1 MINHNNFIVV
11 EGITKTFGSVV
22 AVDNIDLTIN
32 KGEFFSLLGASGCGK
47 TTLLRLI
54 AGFEKPDQGKIFIDG
69 DEITYLPSNKRPTNM
84 VFQSYAI
91 FPHMDVA
98 SNIAYGLRKEKLTKK
113 ELNHKVDRYLEL
125 IKLSGYGNRKAD
137 QLSGGQRQRVALA
150 RALIMQPKV
159 LLLDEPL
166 GALDKQLRANM
177 QIELRSLQ
185 KNVGITFVF
194 VTHDQEESLSMSD
207 RVAVMSRGK
216 ILQVSSPDE
225 LYEKPTNEEVANFI
239 GTINFFEAS
248 IFSINNE
255 IYTLKSKSLG
265 VIKTKCK
272 NNIYSIG
279 EEVLVGIR
287 PEKLKLHINKP
298 EQDSR
303 LIEGIVVNISYL
315 GERSHYYIKTAGF
328 SKSISVSSQN
338 VNRAQINQLID
349 DKKKV
354 WISFDCDSLIIT
366 KKRSR

>member
-1 MINHNNFIVV
+1 
-11 EGITKTFGSVV
+11 
-22 AVDNIDLTIN
+22 
-32 KGEFFSLLGASGCGK
+32 
-47 TTLLRLI
+47 LRLL
-54 AGFEKPDQGKIFIDG
+54 AGFEKPDKGQIFIEGED
-69 DEITYLPSNKRPTNM
+69 ITYLIPNKRPTNM
-84 VFQSYAI
+84 VFQNYAI

-98 SNIAYGLRKEKLTKK
+98 SNIGYGLRKEKLTNK
-113 ELNHKVDRYLEL
+113 ELHQRIDRYLEL

-185 KNVGITFVF
+185 KDVGITFVF

-207 RVAVMSRGK
+207 RVAVMSNGK

-225 LYEKPTNEEVANFI
+225 LYEKPMNEEVANFI
-239 GTINFFEAS
+239 GTINFFEATIS
-248 IFSINNE
+248 IINNDVFS
-255 IYTLKSKSLG
+255 LKSKSLG
-265 VIKTKCK
+265 VIQTNCN

-279 EEVLVGIR
+279 EDVLVGIR
-287 PEKLKLHINKP
+287 PEKLNLHINKP

-303 LIEGIVVNISYL
+303 LIEGIVENITYL
-315 GERSHYYIKTAGF
+315 GERSHYYIKIEGL
-328 SKSISVSSQN
+328 SKSVSVSSQN
-338 VNRAQINQLID
+338 VNRAQVNQLIN

-354 WISFDCDSLIIT
+354 WVTFDNDSLILI
-366 KKRSR
+366 KKN

>member
-1 MINHNNFIVV
+1 MKKNNDFITV
-11 EGITKTFGSVV
+11 EGITKTFGSVL
-22 AVDNIDLTIN
+22 AVDNINLKI
-32 KGEFFSLLGASGCGK
+32 KQGEFFSLLGASGCGK
-47 TTLLRLI
+47 TTLLRLL
-54 AGFEKPDQGKIFIDG
+54 AGFEKPDNGRIFIEGED
-69 DEITYLPSNKRPTNM
+69 ITYLIPNKRPTNM
-84 VFQSYAI
+84 VFQNYAI

-98 SNIAYGLRKEKLTKK
+98 SNIGYGLRKEKLTNK
-113 ELNHKVDRYLEL
+113 ELHQRIDRYLEL

-185 KNVGITFVF
+185 KDVGITFVF

-207 RVAVMSRGK
+207 RVAVMSNGK

-225 LYEKPTNEEVANFI
+225 LYEKPMNEEVANFI
-239 GTINFFEAS
+239 GTINFFEATIS
-248 IFSINNE
+248 IINNDVFS
-255 IYTLKSKSLG
+255 LKSKSLG
-265 VIKTKCK
+265 FIQTNCN

-279 EEVLVGIR
+279 EDVLVGIR
-287 PEKLKLHINKP
+287 PEKLNLHIKKP

-303 LIEGIVVNISYL
+303 LIEGIVENITYL
-315 GERSHYYIKTAGF
+315 GERSHYYIKIEGL
-328 SKSISVSSQN
+328 SKSVSVSSQN
-338 VNRAQINQLID
+338 VNRAQVNHLIN

-354 WISFDCDSLIIT
+354 WVTFDNDSLILI
-366 KKRSR
+366 KKN

>member
-1 MINHNNFIVV
+1 MKKHNDFIVV
-11 EGITKTFGSVV
+11 DKITKTFGSVV

-54 AGFEKPDQGKIFIDG
+54 AGFENPDQGKIFIEG
-69 DEITYLPSNKRPTNM
+69 DEITYLQPNKRPTNM
-84 VFQSYAI
+84 VFQNYAI

-98 SNIAYGLRKEKLTKK
+98 SNIAYGLRKEKFSKK
-113 ELNHKVDRYLEL
+113 ELNLKVDQYLEL
-125 IKLSGYGNRKAD
+125 IKLSGYGNRKAE

-185 KNVGITFVF
+185 KDVGITFVF

-225 LYEKPTNEEVANFI
+225 LYEKPENEEVANFI
-239 GTINFFEAS
+239 GTINFFDATVS
-248 IFSINNE
+248 SINNE
-255 IYTLKSKSLG
+255 ICSLKSKYLG
-265 VIKTKCK
+265 MIQTNCK
-272 NNIYSIG
+272 NNVYSIG

-287 PEKLKLHINKP
+287 PEKLNLHVNKP
-298 EQDSR
+298 EQDSGI
-303 LIEGIVVNISYL
+303 IEGIVENISYL
-315 GERSHYYIKTAGF
+315 GERSHYYVKIDGL
-328 SKSISVSSQN
+328 SKSVSVSSQN
-338 VNRAQINQLID
+338 VNRAQINQLIND
-349 DKKKV
+349 NKKIWV
-354 WISFDCDSLIIT
+354 TFDSDCLIVI
-366 KKRSR
+366 KKNS

>member
-1 MINHNNFIVV
+1 MKKNNDFILID
-11 EGITKTFGSVV
+11 GITKTFGSVI
-22 AVDNIDLTIN
+22 AVNNINLNIN
-32 KGEFFSLLGASGCGK
+32 QGEFFSLLGASGCGK
-47 TTLLRLI
+47 TTLLRLL
-54 AGFEKPDQGKIFIDG
+54 AGFEKLDKGRIFIEGEDV
-69 DEITYLPSNKRPTNM
+69 TYLLPNKRPTNM
-84 VFQSYAI
+84 VFQNYAI

-98 SNIAYGLRKEKLTKK
+98 SNIAYGLRKQKLSKK
-113 ELNHKVDRYLEL
+113 ELNHKIDSYLEL

-185 KNVGITFVF
+185 KDVGITFVF

-207 RVAVMSRGK
+207 RVAVMSHGK

-225 LYEKPTNEEVANFI
+225 LYEKPENEEVANFI

-248 IFSINNE
+248 ISSINNG
-255 IYTLKSKSLG
+255 ICTLESKYLG

-272 NNIYSIG
+272 YDIYSIG
-279 EEVLVGIR
+279 EEVLIGIR
-287 PEKLKLHINKP
+287 PEKLKLHIDKP
-298 EQDSR
+298 EKDSQ
-303 LIEGIVVNISYL
+303 LIEGIVENISYL
-315 GERSHYYIKTAGF
+315 GERSHYYIKTEGL

-338 VNRAQINQLID
+338 VNRAQINQLINE
-349 DKKKV
+349 KKKV
-354 WISFDCDSLIIT
+354 CISFDSDSLILT
-366 KKRSR
+366 KKS